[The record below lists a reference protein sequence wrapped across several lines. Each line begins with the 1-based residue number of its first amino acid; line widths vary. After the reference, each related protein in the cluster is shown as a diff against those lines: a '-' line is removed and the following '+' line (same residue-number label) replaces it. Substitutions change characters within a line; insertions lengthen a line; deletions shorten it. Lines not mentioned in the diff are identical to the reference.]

1 MKKYKLTT
9 LLGCL
14 LLFMF
19 SGCGDDWL
27 DTEPESFFG
36 PETAFRSP
44 EGIEAMLISMRKA
57 LRDNDWGNNA
67 RIRSEYYFTDISYMS
82 LQNAGS
88 PRNANVITPFA
99 NAFQMWTQNTWEES
113 YEVIRDANIVI
124 NRIDLPTYENEAQRN
139 ALLAEAF
146 FHRAYWYYR
155 LVHRFGDVPW
165 IGQEITSPRVDFF
178 SFTREAILNKIK
190 EDMEWAVQ
198 HLREDVIGGQVS
210 KGAGDHLLTKLYLSV
225 GEFDNAIASASRV
238 IDGGKYSL
246 MTERFGSGPFAGD
259 PNYDVL
265 WDLHQRENKDLNM
278 NTEAILIAVDEFE
291 AIGRSGNNGSLS
303 DRYWM
308 PLWWLI
314 PGCEYNVNNGI
325 DELEEALNRGV
336 SWARPNN
343 YFNYTLKAEDPNDR
357 RYSETNWWSLDDF
370 WYNDPTGANFGQT
383 IDIADV
389 GLDSISR
396 MFEFPYYKLHVP
408 ADVLGQLSHGGT
420 TDFYVYRLAE
430 TYLLRAEA
438 HMWKGDVGSAAADV
452 NVVRARAGASQ
463 KSGTDMSMD
472 YIFDERARELYTEEK
487 RWTELARVSYTMA
500 LLNRDGYSLETMHE
514 RNYYHDKIT
523 RTNDIFDSG
532 VVYTDQEYDVQPYNV
547 YWPVPQVVI
556 DANSLGHIN
565 QNLGYT
571 GAQSNVDPITVI
583 TDED

>member
-1 MKKYKLTT
+1 MTAATVRLT
-9 LLGCL
+9 
-14 LLFMF
+14 
-19 SGCGDDWL
+19 
-27 DTEPESFFG
+27 
-36 PETAFRSP
+36 
-44 EGIEAMLISMRKA
+44 
-57 LRDNDWGNNA
+57 
-67 RIRSEYYFTDISYMS
+67 
-82 LQNAGS
+82 
-88 PRNANVITPFA
+88 
-99 NAFQMWTQNTWEES
+99 
-113 YEVIRDANIVI
+113 
-124 NRIDLPTYENEAQRN
+124 
-139 ALLAEAF
+139 
-146 FHRAYWYYR
+146 
-155 LVHRFGDVPW
+155 
-165 IGQEITSPRVDFF
+165 
-178 SFTREAILNKIK
+178 
-190 EDMEWAVQ
+190 
-198 HLREDVIGGQVS
+198 GG
-210 KGAGDHLLTKLYLSV
+210 L
-225 GEFDNAIASASRV
+225 
-238 IDGGKYSL
+238 
-246 MTERFGSGPFAGD
+246 
-259 PNYDVL
+259 
-265 WDLHQRENKDLNM
+265 
-278 NTEAILIAVDEFE
+278 
-291 AIGRSGNNGSLS
+291 
-303 DRYWM
+303 
-308 PLWWLI
+308 
-314 PGCEYNVNNGI
+314 
-325 DELEEALNRGV
+325 
-336 SWARPNN
+336 
-343 YFNYTLKAEDPNDR
+343 
-357 RYSETNWWSLDDF
+357 

-500 LLNRDGYSLETMHE
+500 LLNRDGYSLEAMHE

-523 RTNDIFDSG
+523 RTDDIFDSG